1 MYVSLPLNSSNLRPF
16 TGRALFETF
25 MMSIWFGR
33 RLKLHLVLSCNKI
46 KITFF
51 SSKLNRPRP
60 LQDLCL
66 WFSRVENSWSPQ
78 FNIYGLEIC
87 GQILQCQGEEDI
99 LAYYRRC
106 IQLHLPWDSGFLCG
120 RCHILSPCCWKSS
133 PGFCN
138 SFSSSSASHSQQLQS
153 LFVHLPFFGGSC
165 FKR

>member
-1 MYVSLPLNSSNLRPF
+1 MGMI
-16 TGRALFETF
+16 GRTF
-25 MMSIWFGR
+25 MMSIWFGHK
-33 RLKLHLVLSCNKI
+33 LKLHLVLICNKI

-51 SSKLNRPRP
+51 RSKLNRPRP

-66 WFSRVENSWSPQ
+66 RFSRVENSWSLQ
-78 FNIYGLEIC
+78 FNLYGLEVC
-87 GQILQCQGEEDI
+87 SQILQCQGEEDI

-106 IQLHLPWDSGFLCG
+106 IQLQLPRDSGFSCG
-120 RCHILSPCCWKSS
+120 RCHILSPCYWKSS

-138 SFSSSSASHSQQLQS
+138 FFSSSSVSHTQQLQC